1 MSGRRIVG
9 LALIV
14 AVAATACSA
23 GDRRPPATPRAEA
36 GSAEPTTAAQLP
48 DAAFWVAV
56 EDASELVLV
65 DVASRRVTTRVRV
78 PGRPHNLT
86 VGANGVV
93 AATLQRAGTVALVQ
107 NESVSTVELGG
118 SPHDVK
124 ATRDGLVVTNE
135 GAGRLDLLSSG
146 GEHVGEIPLRA
157 NPHDVAVRQDTA
169 WVSLG
174 GTDQIAL
181 VDLQEREVLRYLTTG
196 KRPHDLLFAP
206 DGRAWVTDWDGSMHV
221 FDGQGELVKTLEL
234 GSEAHHL
241 TFTPD
246 GLHAWVIDHGTR
258 RVYVVST
265 KTLEVLDTL
274 PIPGA
279 PHHVAVTPDGTWAG
293 VADHDR
299 GTLVLFDVRE
309 RRRVATVPVG
319 PGPHGVWAA
328 GTRGAP

>member
-1 MSGRRIVG
+1 MRRVGGIGRFV
-9 LALIV
+9 L
-14 AVAATACSA
+14 VAAMLAGACSPA
-23 GDRRPPATPRAEA
+23 TQPPSSPAPEREPGATPRAQ
-36 GSAEPTTAAQLP
+36 GS
-48 DAAFWVAV
+48 DATLWVAV

-65 DVASRRVTTRVRV
+65 DVASKRVTTRVRV

-107 NESVSTVELGG
+107 NGSVSTVELGG

-174 GTDQIAL
+174 GTDQIAV
-181 VDLQEREVLRYLTTG
+181 VDLQRREVLRYLTTG
-196 KRPHDLLFAP
+196 KRPHDLLFAA

-221 FDGQGELVKTLEL
+221 FDEQGELVKTLEL

-246 GLHAWVIDHGTR
+246 GLHAWVIDHGTHG
-258 RVYVVST
+258 VYVVST
-265 KTLEVLDTL
+265 RTLEVLDTL

-279 PHHVAVTPDGTWAG
+279 PHHVAVTPDGRWAG

-309 RRRVATVPVG
+309 RGRVATIPVG
-319 PGPHGVWAA
+319 PGPHGVWAP